1 MVLGIRFPKTFEA
14 SESPNPN
21 VAFGSRTQC
30 FTFTS
35 VSGTTFA
42 PMSSS
47 MPEAPVAPARYSQVR
62 KVVFWINARMNTV
75 SAISRLW
82 VGVRPTV
89 LGNKTPVQVAIAQGQ
104 LVGTSGVASSIPVT
118 GFSANDMFTLAG
130 QPSSAPLPVSLN
142 NLTAATLLKVEFD
155 RFQADSADFFAVWDS
170 IVDPDA
176 YIFFTFILERR
187 DAVNY
192 GSSVVVATAAN
203 YGVTIVQAPSTNN
216 RTCTLIS
223 GYPGLLMDGSL
234 GAPQFANDR
243 ATFFRYNAAEW
254 DNITAINAIGTSFQ
268 TSGVGSITIN
278 WNIDVARVT
287 SFEPEGLT
295 SIQTTSFSRTG
306 NLVNSRCL
314 YRTPDFLAQL
324 QDGDLL
330 TLTWND
336 PDGGNTVNNHVGW
349 FEIVQEGFTNTV
361 CHHPAGSAAR
371 NGFNTGADFGSPAT
385 GFFDPQWYQSFPDDL
400 ILSQKLYF
408 AFLHL
413 NSVIDTTIRVFIDN
427 NNESNVVGLAATS
440 LTIAGITP
448 ALSAAPSGVTG
459 YKENVET
466 TWSPNPLNLAGTRR
480 LVFGI
485 TTETSGTEDF
495 PGDGGLYFVLAVPE
509 SEIPEVGNVFP
520 IGEFNPEGCASTA
533 AGLGDP
539 GVLVIT
545 NGSTIPKKFNP
556 LAQVIEDAGVPPP
569 FCNEE
574 LPTSTVDDTAA
585 SPNGGL
591 GAGIYRYRYTLRNC
605 CTGKES
611 DPNGEDIVVDTSGAS
626 PAAQVTLSFA
636 GVRIPGDPQIC
647 EICVYRTI
655 LDGVF
660 PVMAKVGCFDPDTT
674 SQFVDD
680 VADEALD
687 FENDA
692 LSTLNAP
699 PPCTPIV
706 VEFRNR
712 LTYMGDIPQL
722 SPAGTVTVLEGS
734 DIVTGSDLVEW
745 DRCLEGKYIQ
755 LEGDC
760 RPYEI
765 LCVMPPEAGTSP
777 AIQRLQLVEPYEGE
791 NQTGALYTICG
802 HPNRLWFSEPFEPEY
817 VPLSSFMDVE
827 PGDGDRI
834 MGGVSNFDSLV
845 ICKRR
850 KTYVLRWRDNPVLEV
865 PCPSRVSSDIG
876 CISPRSYA
884 QVESGSV
891 WLSDRGLA
899 IYDGRSVM
907 MIPESANFDIF
918 FTDPSSPNYVRRDE
932 LGRVLG
938 AVGVFYPK
946 RRQYLLLLPTVE
958 TQRGANMLMVW
969 DTQLRNIT
977 VFKFCQEFLSMT
989 VGKDTDG
996 NQRVYAG
1003 DANGF
1008 VWILDVGDADGVG
1021 SPGQTGTVHGT
1032 FTAGG
1037 LDTSLGASY
1046 LEDSTA
1052 SFITG
1057 GLPGLAGLSGVPGL
1071 SAAFPGDDLG
1081 LAGVCVFFR
1090 PGDAELDDEWDSR
1103 FIYASTE
1110 QRLFV
1115 TPPIS
1120 ATTDFVGYEYWIGPI
1135 DFRAEFKPSSYGDDD
1150 TLKRNWRQI
1159 LTHVPE
1165 DVDSLLRVQILADLQ
1180 ESDEEEGTVTDDV
1193 GETGRGRE
1201 FNLNFD
1207 KGRQTHPIG
1216 RLLYNYQQIIL
1227 TNFATNQP
1235 ITVLNHYLGVD
1246 PHTSK

>member
-1 MVLGIRFPKTFEA
+1 MVLGIRYPKTFEMA
-14 SESPNPN
+14 ESPNGG
-21 VAFGSRTQC
+21 VAAGSRTQS
-30 FTFTS
+30 FTFTG
-35 VSGTTFA
+35 VNGTAFAFMSGG
-42 PMSSS
+42 
-47 MPEAPVAPARYSQVR
+47 MPEAPIAPARYSQVR
-62 KVVFWINARMNTV
+62 KVVFWINARMNT
-75 SAISRLW
+75 ISTIARLR
-82 VGVRPTV
+82 VGIRSLVAGT
-89 LGNKTPVQVAIAQGQ
+89 KAPVQVGVAQGQ
-104 LVGTSGVASSIPVT
+104 LIGTIGVGTSIPLVAFST
-118 GFSANDMFTLAG
+118 GDLFDKVGTTTTN
-130 QPSSAPLPVSLN
+130 PLPVN
-142 NLTAATLLKVEFD
+142 TDNLTTGSLMRVEFD
-155 RFQADSADFFAVWDS
+155 RFQADSADFFSVWDS
-170 IVDPDA
+170 ITDPDT
-176 YIFFTFILERR
+176 YIFFTSTIERR
-187 DAVNY
+187 DGGTFTA
-192 GSSVVVATAAN
+192 VVVATAAN
-203 YGVTIVQAPSTNN
+203 VGVTIVQAPASNN
-216 RTCTLIS
+216 RTCTLIA
-223 GYPGLLMDGSL
+223 GYPGLLMNGSM
-234 GAPQFANDR
+234 GSTAFSGPR
-243 ATFFRYNAAEW
+243 AAFFRYVASEW
-254 DNITAINAIGTSFQ
+254 DNIVSINAIGIGFQYSGGGSFTTS
-268 TSGVGSITIN
+268 
-278 WNIDVARVT
+278 WDMAVARVT
-287 SFEPEGLT
+287 SFEPNT
-295 SIQTTSFSRTG
+295 ATVVHSDSFTRTG
-306 NLVNSRCL
+306 ALANSRIL
-314 YRTPDFLAQL
+314 YRGTDFLAQL
-324 QDGDLL
+324 QDGDYL
-330 TLTWND
+330 TLDFHAT
-336 PDGGNTVNNHVGW
+336 GGTTVNFHAGW

-361 CHHPAGSAAR
+361 SHHPAGSAQR
-371 NGFNTGADFGSPAT
+371 NGFNSVTPFGSPAT
-385 GFFDPQWYQSFPDDL
+385 GYFDPQWYQSFPDEL
-400 ILSQKLYF
+400 ILQRKLYM

-413 NSVIDTTIRVFIDN
+413 GIVINTTVRLFVDS
-427 NNESNVVGLAATS
+427 NNESNIGSLSSPTIFGMTPQLTSSTVANVGFKHVVS
-440 LTIAGITP
+440 
-448 ALSAAPSGVTG
+448 
-459 YKENVET
+459 T
-466 TWSPNPLNLAGTRR
+466 TFSPDPINLAGTRR

-485 TTETSGTEDF
+485 TVPSSGTEDF
-495 PGDGGLYFVLAVPE
+495 AGDGGIYYVLAVPA
-509 SEIPEVGNVFP
+509 SEIPQVGNVFQ
-520 IGEFNPEGCASTA
+520 IGTFNPEGCASTA

-556 LAQVIEDAGVPPP
+556 LAGVIEDAGVPTP
-569 FCNEE
+569 FCNEA
-574 LPTSTVDDTAA
+574 LPQATVDDAA
-585 SPNGGL
+585 SSPNGGL

-626 PAAQVTLSFA
+626 PAAEVTLSFA
-636 GVRIPGDPQIC
+636 NIRIPGDPQIC
-647 EICVYRTI
+647 EICIYRTI
-655 LDGVF
+655 LDGAF
-660 PVMAKVGCFDPDTT
+660 PVMAKVGCFDPDVQST
-674 SQFVDD
+674 FIDD
-680 VADEALD
+680 VSDEALD

-722 SPAGTVTVLEGS
+722 SPTGTVDVVQGS
-734 DIVTGSDLVEW
+734 DIVTGSLEVEW

-777 AIQRLQLVEPYEGE
+777 AIQRLQLVEPYEGD

-865 PCPSRVSSDIG
+865 SCPSRVSSDIG
-876 CISPRSYA
+876 CISPRSFA

-899 IYDGRSVM
+899 MYDGRSVM
-907 MIPESANFDIF
+907 MIPESANFDVF
-918 FTDPSSPNYVRRDE
+918 FTDSENPQYVRRDV

-958 TQRGANMLMVW
+958 TQRGANLLMVW

-977 VFKFCQEFLSMT
+977 VHKFCQEFLSMT
-989 VGKDTDG
+989 VGKDADG
-996 NQRVYAG
+996 NERVYAG

-1008 VWILDVGDADGVG
+1008 VWILDVGAADGVG
-1021 SPGQTGTVHGT
+1021 SPGVTGTVHGT
-1032 FTAGG
+1032 FTSGG
-1037 LDTSLGASY
+1037 IDTDLGASF
-1046 LEDSTA
+1046 LEDSAA

-1057 GLPGLAGLSGVPGL
+1057 GLPGLAGLSGVAGL

-1090 PGDAELDDEWDSR
+1090 SADAGIDDPWESR

-1110 QRLFV
+1110 KRLFI
-1115 TPPIS
+1115 TPPLPLN
-1120 ATTDFVGYEYWIGPI
+1120 TDLTGYEYWIGPI
-1135 DFRAEFKPSSYGDDD
+1135 DFRAEFKPTSYGDDD
-1150 TLKRNWRQI
+1150 SLKRNWRQI

-1165 DVDSLLRVQILADLQ
+1165 DVSSVLRVQIIPDFQ
-1180 ESDEEEGTVTDDV
+1180 FSDDEEGAVTNTA
-1193 GETGRGRE
+1193 GETGGGRE
-1201 FNLNFD
+1201 FDMNFER
-1207 KGRQTHPIG
+1207 GRQTHPVG
-1216 RLLYNYQQIIL
+1216 RSLYNFEQIIL

-1235 ITVLNHYLGVD
+1235 ITILNHYLGVD